1 MEMIIPPQAEFI
13 LHKLQEYGYEAC
25 VVGGCV
31 RDTLMGRKPH
41 DWDIATAA
49 TPNEMK
55 RALSGC
61 RLIETGLKHGT
72 VTAVVDGL
80 PIEITTYRIDGSYS
94 DNRHPDDVHFTRN
107 LKEDLMRRD
116 FTMNAL
122 AYSREKGLTDCF
134 GGLDDIKN
142 KTVRCVGEPDLR
154 FQEDGLRILRALR
167 FASELGFTLEENTAR
182 SVRRNAPLL
191 RGIARE
197 RIQAEWNRLLCG
209 VSAGKVLREYRSVCC
224 EFIPELGAMFD
235 FDQHNRYHTLDV
247 WEHTVKALESVQA
260 VPLLR
265 LTMLL
270 HDIGK
275 PLCFTMDDSGVGHF
289 YGHDKKS
296 TEIAAEILHRL
307 KYDNHTAEQ
316 VVTLVKYHDYSVTS
330 DKKHLLRLLN
340 LLGEENLRLL
350 LKVKAAD
357 ITAQN
362 PAYSDRLN
370 DLAKAESTLNEIME
384 ERLCFSLKDLEING
398 DDLIALGV
406 PRGEE
411 IGKIL
416 QQLLEEVMEEKIQNR
431 HWILMNCVR
440 LIRRSAL

>member
-13 LHKLQEYGYEAC
+13 LHKLQERGYEAC

-49 TPNEMK
+49 NPDEMK
-55 RALSGC
+55 EALAGC

-72 VTAVVDGL
+72 VTALVNGL

-94 DNRHPDDVHFTRN
+94 DNRHPDDVHFTKN

-134 GGLDDIKN
+134 GGLDDIKS

-167 FASELGFTLEENTAR
+167 FASELGFTLEISTAQ

-191 RGIARE
+191 RGIAKE

-209 VSAGKVLREYRSVCC
+209 PSAGKVLQEYRSVFC
-224 EFIPELGAMFD
+224 EFIPELDAMFG

-247 WEHTVKALESVQA
+247 WEHTVKALESVEA
-260 VPLLR
+260 VPVLR

-275 PLCFTMDDSGVGHF
+275 PLCFTMDDNGVGHF

-296 TEIAAEILHRL
+296 TEMAAETLHRL

-316 VVTLVKYHDYSVTS
+316 VIVLVKYHDVAVTS

-370 DLAKAESTLNEIME
+370 DLAKAESVLNEIIAE
-384 ERLCFSLKDLEING
+384 SLCFSLKDLEISG

-406 PRGEE
+406 PQGEE

-431 HWILMNCVR
+431 HWMLMNRVR